1 MMRTPVRYYITK
13 DEDRPIVRGVP
24 VFVASP
30 APYAPVDAIEETAPA
45 PVVMPRRANAR
56 RVGRLMRSTVRRRER
71 ASGGTSISQT
81 D

>member
-13 DEDRPIVRGVP
+13 DEDKPIVRGVP
-24 VFVASP
+24 VLVATP
-30 APYAPVDAIEETAPA
+30 ALRAPLDAIEETTPA

-71 ASGGTSISQT
+71 ARGGTSTSQT
-81 D
+81 G